1 MGRQSSKKIREMKIL
16 YIGSHVDD
24 AELSCGGTIQKLGG
38 TIIPLSY
45 CGRTELAEEF
55 HQSKDVLGA
64 SGYAHQ
70 FTVREMMQER
80 SAVAKHLM
88 ACQMYDTIFTHD
100 IADVHD
106 DHRVVAEESL
116 RIFKRQNIFTYIA
129 PWNGDESPNYFV
141 ELTEQQ
147 LETKIRALECYKSQ
161 AHRPYMNPD
170 FIRAQARYNGMRCG
184 KLYAEG
190 FKVVRL
196 VQ

>member
-1 MGRQSSKKIREMKIL
+1 MNIL

-24 AELSCGGTIQKLGG
+24 CELSCGGTIQKLGG
-38 TIIPLSY
+38 DVIPLSY
-45 CGRTELAEEF
+45 CGDPKLNREF
-55 HQSKDVLGA
+55 IDSMDVLR
-64 SGYAHQ
+64 SNGYAHQ

-80 SAVAKHLM
+80 SQIAKHLM
-88 ACQMYDTIFTHD
+88 ACQMYDTVFTHD
-100 IADVHD
+100 VRDVHD

-129 PWNGDESPNYFV
+129 PWNGSEDPSYFI
-141 ELTEQQ
+141 EITEAQ
-147 LETKIRALECYKSQ
+147 LETKILALACYKSQ

-190 FKVVRL
+190 FKVVIL
-196 VQ
+196 VG